1 MFIDLHWILTITTT
15 IKHKLTV
22 ANFAAFSVRDRA
34 FLLPGDST
42 DYLRRRSSTTSGPTT
57 LSTQNGYFSIF
68 TRSSIISVFVILLL
82 VFLLCSSIYLVFRVD
97 ALERQVRFCRS
108 FWLFGQILSIIL
120 TFRSNLVDHFEFS
133 VKFCR
138 SFTLSSRITNLQS
151 FRALF

>member
-22 ANFAAFSVRDRA
+22 TNFAAFSVRDRA

-97 ALERQVRFCRS
+97 ALERQVRFRRTFWRFRSNFVDHFDVFGQILLIILAFSVKFCRS
-108 FWLFGQILSIIL
+108 FWLFGQI
-120 TFRSNLVDHFEFS
+120 
-133 VKFCR
+133 
-138 SFTLSSRITNLQS
+138 
-151 FRALF
+151 